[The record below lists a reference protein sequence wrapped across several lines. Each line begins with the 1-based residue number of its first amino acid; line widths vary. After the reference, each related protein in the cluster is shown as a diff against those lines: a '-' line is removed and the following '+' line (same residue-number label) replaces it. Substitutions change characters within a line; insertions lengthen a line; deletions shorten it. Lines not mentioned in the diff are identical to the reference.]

1 MLSTRVKAALVF
13 VPLVLIF
20 IYLGG
25 WAFNLFILALLLLAA
40 HEYARLFTHTGYD
53 PSIPVLLAGVLL
65 FTLQRWFLD
74 GEYLGFLISIT
85 LFLTIVP
92 AIFQFERGYSKAVYN
107 FAVTFSGILYLGW
120 VGTFLIS
127 LRALPDGLGW
137 TLTALPVTW
146 LADSGAYFIG
156 RWLGKHKFSPRTSP
170 NKTWAGFAS
179 AVLWGVPSGLLL
191 VLLWRTVGFLP
202 AQTPLWQGAVMGLTL
217 AVLTPIGDLFVS
229 LIKRT
234 AGVKDT
240 GNLIPGHGGILDRID
255 TWIWAALI
263 GYYLVITFQGLM

>member
-25 WAFNLFILALLLLAA
+25 WALNLFVIALLLVAA
-40 HEYARLFTHTGYD
+40 YEYARLFTHAGCN
-53 PSIPVLLAGVLL
+53 PSTAVLLAGVLL
-65 FTLQRWFLD
+65 FALQRWFLD
-74 GEYLGFLISIT
+74 EAYLGVLITIT
-85 LFLTIVP
+85 LFLTIIP
-92 AIFQFERGYSKAVYN
+92 ALFQFESGYSKAVYN

-120 VGTFLIS
+120 VGSFLIS

-137 TLTALPVTW
+137 TLTALPATW

-156 RWLGKHKFSPRTSP
+156 RWLGKRRMSPRLSP
-170 NKTWAGFAS
+170 RKTWAGFVGAL
-179 AVLWGVPSGLLL
+179 VWGVPSGLLL

-202 AQTPLWQGAVMGLTL
+202 AQTPLWQGAVMGLAL

-263 GYYLVITFQGLM
+263 GYYLVGLF